1 MKELYL
7 MVDESDNS
15 NTILGQDSSPLFPR
29 LCNQLLSVLVVA
41 DKVSQS
47 LLHLDRGGGDI
58 ETKTII

>member
-1 MKELYL
+1 
-7 MVDESDNS
+7 MVHESDNS

-58 ETKTII
+58 ETIIII